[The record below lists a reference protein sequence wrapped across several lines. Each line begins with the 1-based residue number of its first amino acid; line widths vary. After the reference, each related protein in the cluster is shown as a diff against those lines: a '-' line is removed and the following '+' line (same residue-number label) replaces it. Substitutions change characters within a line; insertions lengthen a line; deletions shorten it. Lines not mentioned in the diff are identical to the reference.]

1 MVLVEGVSAR
11 QLLELSD
18 AELDALLLTTDPI
31 VFAVGS
37 ARILGRAR
45 LEPSRLVV
53 ELGHIDGGGEGVLR
67 ALWCLARAYA
77 RRHGVERV
85 EWLVHAVTC
94 ARPNLK
100 LRRVLEKRG
109 FTIQEV
115 PGVGAVYCFVDRAGE
130 QSPRRVRRDELRD
143 R

>member
-1 MVLVEGVSAR
+1 MVLIEGVSAR
-11 QLLELSD
+11 QLLELPD
-18 AELDALLLTTDPI
+18 AELDGLLLTKDPI

-45 LEPSRLVV
+45 LEPPRLVV

-67 ALWCLARAYA
+67 VLWCLARAYA
-77 RRHGVERV
+77 RRRGVEQV

-109 FTIQEV
+109 FTVQEV
-115 PGVGAVYCFVDRAGE
+115 TGIGAVYRFMDEAG
-130 QSPRRVRRDELRD
+130 SPGSRVRSA
-143 R
+143 

>member
-1 MVLVEGVSAR
+1 MAGTVLIEGVSAR
-11 QLLELSD
+11 HLLELPDS
-18 AELDALLLTTDPI
+18 ELDVLLLTKDPI
-31 VFAVGS
+31 VFTVGS
-37 ARILGRAR
+37 AHILGRAR
-45 LEPSRLVV
+45 LEPPRLVV

-77 RRHGVERV
+77 CRRRVEQV

-109 FTIQEV
+109 FTVQEV
-115 PGVGAVYCFVDRAGE
+115 AGIGAVYRLVDEVG
-130 QSPRRVRRDELRD
+130 SPG
-143 R
+143 